1 MSRNYDSDWDY
12 YDSLQPEREEPD
24 YRYEQEEA

>member
-1 MSRNYDSDWDY
+1 MSRNYDSDLDY
-12 YDSLQPEREEPD
+12 YDSLKPEREEPD